1 MKAISRYSE
10 NYFQLSSF
18 KHISALW
25 GCSDLAPWSA
35 LMENFLFHK
44 KKNLTEKII
53 LFDKVQLRGGSTIDW
68 LAECV

>member
-35 LMENFLFHK
+35 LMENFICDVASSIK
-44 KKNLTEKII
+44 RKI
-53 LFDKVQLRGGSTIDW
+53 
-68 LAECV
+68 